1 MTGTLKRLARPLV
14 LLGLLFPAAAAAAD
28 KPPRLTLGKTFS
40 FRFQNSAAEAT
51 DKAPLP
57 APAADGS
64 PVFPQPAPR
73 QPEDIGDLTEAEQ
86 LETGE
91 SQLTDDALTVDPDEN
106 PLGRSISEALAEG
119 EPAAGLPEDEE
130 LVAGE
135 SQLTDDS
142 LTVGADVDMKVRWNN
157 GLEFMSTN
165 REFRV
170 HVGGRAQF
178 DTTSFTAGPGVNAP
192 PSQGGVNQRLAGAT
206 NFRRGRFRID
216 GQMYENFEWLTEFDF
231 INQLQVN
238 SLADPSRI
246 PQEQG
251 VAPNPAPTEVWLAIT
266 QLPYVGNLVVG
277 NQNTL
282 TGLEHITSDRF
293 VNFMERSFNADAFTM
308 PFNNAYAPGIQI
320 FNNWGENDRYR
331 WALGTFKDD
340 FNIFGFSDT
349 AAANSIQTRV
359 TGLVVDDPD
368 NNRWTHLGFCA
379 VYQQTPQSQDSFRD
393 VADPVTGVI
402 TQQVTQQGSMRYRV
416 RGNIRNGPPGPL
428 NSIYADTGLLG
439 ADYQT
444 LLTAEY
450 ASNWGPLQMQAEWT
464 MTLLPKAR
472 SILNPSGTAGQQPID
487 TVVENLF
494 YQGAYVEVM
503 YALTGEGRSYNRKQA
518 VLDRYVP
525 RNNFYRVRTPDGIRT
540 SEGGVQIGARYD
552 WVCLN
557 DKGING
563 GVLNGVTLGAN
574 WFLNPNTRVALN
586 YDFTYRD
593 FTNSLG
599 ANGSGGINGFGT
611 RFFYDF

>member
-1 MTGTLKRLARPLV
+1 MDHTTARFSAAALLLGTLLS
-14 LLGLLFPAAAAAAD
+14 GAAQAAD
-28 KPPRLTLGKTFS
+28 KPPSFAFEQAFATR
-40 FRFQNSAAEAT
+40 FRFQDTAPANATTAQLSEPAAGADESPIFPSAAEP
-51 DKAPLP
+51 PLK
-57 APAADGS
+57 G
-64 PVFPQPAPR
+64 
-73 QPEDIGDLTEAEQ
+73 GLTEAEK
-86 LETGE
+86 LEEGE

-106 PLGRSISEALAEG
+106 SLRRSIIEAPAEG

-130 LVAGE
+130 LVEGE

-178 DTTSFTAGPGVNAP
+178 DTTSFTAGPGINQP
-192 PSQGGVNQRLAGAT
+192 PANGGVNPRLAGAT

-231 INQLQVN
+231 INQLTVDAL
-238 SLADPSRI
+238 SDPSVG
-246 PQEQG
+246 PLENT

-331 WALGTFKDD
+331 WALGSFKDD

-349 AAANSIQTRV
+349 AAANSIQTRI

-368 NNRWTHLGFCA
+368 NNRWTHLGLCA
-379 VYQQTPQSQDSFRD
+379 VYQQTPLPQSNGKE
-393 VADPVTGVI
+393 VTDPANY
-402 TQQVTQQGSMRYRV
+402 QQGSMRYRV

-428 NSIYADTGLLG
+428 NSIYADTGLLL
-439 ADYQT
+439 AEYQT
-444 LLTAEY
+444 LITAEY

-472 SILNPSGTAGQQPID
+472 SILNPSANAGQQPINTQVD
-487 TVVENLF
+487 NLF
-494 YQGAYVEVM
+494 YQGAYCEVM

-557 DKGING
+557 NQGING
-563 GVLNGVTLGAN
+563 GVLNGLTLGAN

-586 YDFTYRD
+586 YDFTYRN
-593 FTNSLG
+593 FINSLG
-599 ANGSGGINGFGT
+599 ANGSGGINSFGA

>member
-1 MTGTLKRLARPLV
+1 LPFLQTVLPAVVAPLADASPMNNIPRRAAPPL
-14 LLGLLFPAAAAAAD
+14 LTLGLLLAAAVAAGGE
-28 KPPRLTLGKTFS
+28 PPRLTLGKTFS
-40 FRFQNSAAEAT
+40 FRFQDAAAKQPA
-51 DKAPLP
+51 KAELP
-57 APAADGS
+57 QPVTGDA
-64 PVFPQPAPR
+64 PVFPDAPV
-73 QPEDIGDLTEAEQ
+73 PGVGGLTEAEK
-86 LETGE
+86 LEEGE
-91 SQLTDDALTVDPDEN
+91 SELTDDALTVDIDEN
-106 PLGRSISEALAEG
+106 PLRRAIEEVPAEG

-130 LVAGE
+130 LVQGE

-178 DTTSFTAGPGVNAP
+178 DTTSFTAGPGVTAP
-192 PSQGGVNQRLAGAT
+192 PSEGGVNQRLAGAT

-349 AAANSIQTRV
+349 AAANSIQTRI

-393 VADPVTGVI
+393 VADPVTGAI
-402 TQQVTQQGSMRYRV
+402 SQQVTQQGSMRYRV

-439 ADYQT
+439 ASYQT

-540 SEGGVQIGARYD
+540 SEGGVQIGA
-552 WVCLN
+552 
-557 DKGING
+557 
-563 GVLNGVTLGAN
+563 
-574 WFLNPNTRVALN
+574 
-586 YDFTYRD
+586 
-593 FTNSLG
+593 
-599 ANGSGGINGFGT
+599 
-611 RFFYDF
+611 

>member
-1 MTGTLKRLARPLV
+1 MDHTTARFSAAALLLGTLLS
-14 LLGLLFPAAAAAAD
+14 GAAQAAD
-28 KPPRLTLGKTFS
+28 KPPSFAFEKAFATR
-40 FRFQNSAAEAT
+40 FRFQDTAPANATTAQLPEPAAGADESPIFPSAAEP
-51 DKAPLP
+51 PLK
-57 APAADGS
+57 G
-64 PVFPQPAPR
+64 
-73 QPEDIGDLTEAEQ
+73 GLTEAEK
-86 LETGE
+86 LEEGE

-106 PLGRSISEALAEG
+106 SLRRSIIEAPAEG

-130 LVAGE
+130 LVEGE

-178 DTTSFTAGPGVNAP
+178 DTTSFTAGPGINQP
-192 PSQGGVNQRLAGAT
+192 PANGGVNPRLAGAT

-231 INQLQVN
+231 INQLTVDAL
-238 SLADPSRI
+238 SDPSVG
-246 PQEQG
+246 PLENT

-331 WALGTFKDD
+331 WALGSFKDD

-349 AAANSIQTRV
+349 AAANSIQTRI

-368 NNRWTHLGFCA
+368 NNRWTHLGLCA
-379 VYQQTPQSQDSFRD
+379 VYQQTPLPQSNGKE
-393 VADPVTGVI
+393 VTDPANY
-402 TQQVTQQGSMRYRV
+402 QQGSMRYRV

-428 NSIYADTGLLG
+428 NSIYADTGLLL
-439 ADYQT
+439 AEYQT
-444 LLTAEY
+444 LITAEY

-472 SILNPSGTAGQQPID
+472 SILNPSANAGQQPINTQVD
-487 TVVENLF
+487 NLF
-494 YQGAYVEVM
+494 YQGAYCEVM

-557 DKGING
+557 NQGING
-563 GVLNGVTLGAN
+563 GVLNGLTLGAN

-586 YDFTYRD
+586 YDFTYRN
-593 FTNSLG
+593 FINSLG
-599 ANGSGGINGFGT
+599 ANGSGGINSFGA